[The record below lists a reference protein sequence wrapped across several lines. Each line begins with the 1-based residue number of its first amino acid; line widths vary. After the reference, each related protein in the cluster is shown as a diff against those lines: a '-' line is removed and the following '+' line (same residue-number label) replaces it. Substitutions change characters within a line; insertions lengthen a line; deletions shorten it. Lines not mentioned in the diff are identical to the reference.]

1 VQSDAYSTNEM
12 KVQQEAAAMAVK
24 REMPEEIQDF
34 VKLIPSLKYAA
45 RRSFWTTYDAE
56 ADVLYVNFKK
66 PMDIAESELIEGSI
80 VLDYDD
86 SDEVIGLT
94 ILSASKR

>member
-1 VQSDAYSTNEM
+1 
-12 KVQQEAAAMAVK
+12 MAVK
-24 REMPEEIQDF
+24 HEMPEEIQDF
-34 VKLIPSLKYAA
+34 VKLIPSLKRAA
-45 RRSFWTTYDAE
+45 RRTFWTTYDAE

-66 PMDIAESELIEGSI
+66 RMDIADSELIEGDI

-86 SDEVIGLT
+86 SDEIVGFT